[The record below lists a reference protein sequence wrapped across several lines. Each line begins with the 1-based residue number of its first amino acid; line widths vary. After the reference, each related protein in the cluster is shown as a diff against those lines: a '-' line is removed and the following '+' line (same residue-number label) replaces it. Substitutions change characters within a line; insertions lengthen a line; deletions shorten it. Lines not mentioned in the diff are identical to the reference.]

1 MFKIAWKILDL
12 SLAYRAFGVLTG
24 AEVFQRRLVTRFL
37 KLSPGDR
44 VLDIGCGP
52 GDWLGYLPEVD
63 YTGIDFNPEYIEA
76 ARERWGGRGRFEVAA
91 VGPELV
97 GRYRDY
103 DVVLGLGV
111 LHHLDDAEA
120 ASMLDLA
127 AGALKQG
134 GRFVTLD
141 GVLTEDQSSWAR
153 YMVLRDR
160 GRFVRTAEAYE
171 RLVRS
176 KFECVEVEVMHRQ
189 LRIPYSHL
197 VMVCREPRTEK

>member
-1 MFKIAWKILDL
+1 MFRLIWRALDW
-12 SLAYRAFGVLTG
+12 SWVYRAFGVVTG
-24 AEVFQRRLVTRFL
+24 AERLQRRLVRESFRIEA
-37 KLSPGDR
+37 GER

-63 YTGIDFNPEYIEA
+63 YTGIDFNPEYIDA

-127 AGALKQG
+127 AGALKPG
-134 GRFVTLD
+134 GRFVSLD
-141 GVLTEDQSSWAR
+141 GVLTGDQSTLAR

-160 GRFVRTAEAYE
+160 GRFVRSAEAYE
-171 RLVRS
+171 RLARGR
-176 KFECVEVEVMHRQ
+176 FESVEVEVMHRQ

-197 VMVCREPRTEK
+197 VMVCREPRSAE